1 MTPDQGYLPRQR
13 LGQGLGAGCLES
25 PGVSPEERRGWGG
38 GGVVGKPSPLPSL
51 DLWLDGDSDI
61 KSSEASLPA
70 SQDGG
75 VREIDI
81 PREGRG

>member
-1 MTPDQGYLPRQR
+1 MSGEPWGEP
-13 LGQGLGAGCLES
+13 GGAQGL
-25 PGVSPEERRGWGG
+25 GG